1 MKFFML
7 YSAKYKKMGFKSLA
21 REDGTFHST
30 LILHTQIRGKLE
42 NVLNKLL
49 KKHTVHVLHQI
60 AVPTSDH

>member
-1 MKFFML
+1 
-7 YSAKYKKMGFKSLA
+7 MGFKSLA